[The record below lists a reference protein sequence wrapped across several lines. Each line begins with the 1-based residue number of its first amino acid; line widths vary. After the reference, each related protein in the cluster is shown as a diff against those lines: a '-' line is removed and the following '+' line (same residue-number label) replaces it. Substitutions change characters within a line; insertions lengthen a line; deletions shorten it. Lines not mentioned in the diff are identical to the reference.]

1 MNTLSVETVTLPK
14 ENTYLALVVLIS
26 VIVWALLAMAMFPIF
41 YAVMGFI
48 SVWIGNGLLVAS
60 LRAEG
65 VKIGKDQLP
74 ELEQALHEVCA
85 KLEIYKIPELY
96 VIQSGGML
104 NAFAARHSRRKF
116 IVVYSELLEAYGP
129 ASSEIKFLLGHELGH
144 IKRKHMIKQ
153 LILFPGLLMP
163 LLGNAYYRACE
174 ASCDRFG
181 AFASDDIDASVSA
194 MMVMSGGKR
203 AGRTLNAPAFANQY
217 LQMRGF
223 FVSWHELM
231 SGYPTL
237 SQRVSNLLSLK
248 GGQEPSS
255 SFRHPLAYL
264 FALFGI
270 GGRSSGGAN
279 LLVMVAIIGL
289 LAAIGIPSILNAYE
303 MAEQKAAERD
313 AQQIYLPVD

>member
-1 MNTLSVETVTLPK
+1 MNTLSADTLTLPK
-14 ENTYLALVVLIS
+14 EKTYLAFVIIIS
-26 VIVWALLAMAMFPIF
+26 VIVWSFFAMAMFPIF

-74 ELEQALHEVCA
+74 ELEQVLHEVCA
-85 KLEIYKIPELY
+85 KLDISKIPELY

-104 NAFAARHSRRKF
+104 NAFATRHSRRKF

-129 ASSEIKFLLGHELGH
+129 SSSEIKFLLGHEIGH
-144 IKRKHMIKQ
+144 IKRKHLIKQ

-181 AFASDDIDASVSA
+181 AFASDDMDASISA

-203 AGRTLNAPAFANQY
+203 AGRTLNAPAFASQY
-217 LQMRGF
+217 SQMRGF

-237 SQRVSNLLSLK
+237 SQRVANLLCIK
-248 GGQEPSS
+248 EGRQPPTT
-255 SFRHPLAYL
+255 FRHPLAYI
-264 FALFGI
+264 FALFSV
-270 GGRSSGGAN
+270 GGRGGGGAN
-279 LLVMVAIIGL
+279 LLVTVAIIGL
-289 LAAIGIPSILNAYE
+289 LAAIGIPSILAAQE
-303 MAEQKAAERD
+303 AAEQKAAERE
-313 AQQIYLPVD
+313 AQQIYLPMD